1 MGGGREKKPVYSDVD
16 VIGRCKQ
23 CGGPVTQYDKVT
35 GVMGIFCSETCRER
49 FETFAQRA
57 AELDASRRPRP
68 RLGFRIKALVGRL
81 IILILALGVIGAASI
96 LFQIPVLAPI
106 FIRLLRMVGF

>member
-1 MGGGREKKPVYSDVD
+1 MGGGREKKPVYSEVD

-57 AELDASRRPRP
+57 AALDASKRPRLG
-68 RLGFRIKALVGRL
+68 LGFRIKTLIGRL
-81 IILILALGVIGAASI
+81 IILILAIAVIGAASI
-96 LFQIPVLAPI
+96 LFRIPVLAPI
-106 FIRLLRMVGF
+106 FIRILRMVGF

>member
-16 VIGRCKQ
+16 AIGRCKQ
-23 CGGPVTQYDKVT
+23 CGGPVTQYDKVV

-57 AELDASRRPRP
+57 ASLDAARRPKP
-68 RLGFRIKALVGRL
+68 RLGLRIKTLIARIIVLV
-81 IILILALGVIGAASI
+81 LALAVIGAASI

-106 FIRLLRMVGF
+106 FIRLLRAIGF